1 MASAFAYMHRAEAE
15 AVAIVCRTDTRT
27 DKCAIPADGQML
39 QTIGRFLELDPGWY
53 LFRTEREH
61 LRIRPPLR
69 TVKGLRSGGQ
79 MRADDPPLLRGPGA
93 LAAATGGQRSA
104 DILPRVGAL
113 VYVVLDV
120 DADGISLLDRPRAG
134 RSSWRICRRVVR
146 SQEGAGR
153 LLGYVRLI
161 GPVQAGLGRAI
172 TGRGPDQRAE
182 DGLGYQVMQTGQVH
196 RRQGGSAGRTESSD
210 RLSKA
215 RSAWP
220 AVGAWPDRADGA
232 ARRSAGMGGKLVLA
246 PGRLI
251 ARRCC

>member
-1 MASAFAYMHRAEAE
+1 MSSQTVVAFMITMASALAYMHRAEAK
-15 AVAIVCRTDTRT
+15 AVAVVCRTDTRT

-93 LAAATGGQRSA
+93 LAAATGGQRRA
-104 DILPRVGAL
+104 DILPSVGAL
-113 VYVVLDV
+113 VYVMLDV
-120 DADGISLLDRPRAG
+120 DADGVSLLGRSRAG

-153 LLGYVRLI
+153 LLGHVGLI

-182 DGLGYQVMQTGQVH
+182 DGLGHQVVQTGQVH
-196 RRQGGSAGRTESSD
+196 RRQGGQRRQDGVIGQAQQSLAGLRSELGRTGQT
-210 RLSKA
+210 A
-215 RSAWP
+215 RH
-220 AVGAWPDRADGA
+220 GARPEW
-232 ARRSAGMGGKLVLA
+232 AGS
-246 PGRLI
+246 
-251 ARRCC
+251 